1 MEPMT
6 AEECMQCL
14 RGGQIAS
21 VALTRG
27 SLPVVEPILYN
38 VLDDAL
44 AVWTP
49 FRGSLTHQVGNVVAV
64 GAHQLWTDSPR
75 GWEVNA
81 IGRVGALPDDEYER
95 LRALGFDNVAP
106 EQQSLLRISIARI
119 TGSRLSHPG

>member
-27 SLPVVEPILYN
+27 SLPVVEPILYT
-38 VLDDAL
+38 VIDDAL

-49 FRGSLTHQVGNVVAV
+49 FRGGLAHHVGKVVAV
-64 GAHQLWTDSPR
+64 GAHQLWTDPPR

-81 IGRVGALPDDEYER
+81 IGRVGALPDDEYQR
-95 LRALGFDNVAP
+95 LRTLGFDDTAP
-106 EQQSLLRISIARI
+106 HQQFLLAISIERI
-119 TGSRLSHPG
+119 TGSRLPHPA